1 MATIS
6 VLELLENTISELTPY
21 QKDIL
26 LKRML
31 LADIKKEAN
40 CLDKMLVED
49 YRITED
55 NTAYR
60 KS

>member
-1 MATIS
+1 MVNIS
-6 VLELLENTISELTPY
+6 VLELLENTITVLTPY

-40 CLDKMLVED
+40 CLDKMLIED
-49 YRITED
+49 YRETE
-55 NTAYR
+55 NNSVYR
-60 KS
+60 KV